1 MSTREMRIAEISFAE
16 IQQLTTNALPSPEMA
31 LQATELREAI
41 EEVLEQLNPRERL
54 ILKLRFG
61 LGFQKEAT
69 LKEVGDMFK
78 VSGKRISQI
87 ELKAIR
93 KLKHPSR
100 SNILKKAGG
109 RVAYMRTERDYLT
122 HEYVER
128 EYLTQ
133 LLDFYTYCKV

>member
-1 MSTREMRIAEISFAE
+1 MPIEERRIAEISFTE
-16 IQQLTTNALPSPEMA
+16 IQQLTTKAFPSPEMA

-41 EEVLEQLNPRERL
+41 EEVLGQLNPRERL
-54 ILKLRFG
+54 VLRLRFG

-69 LKEVGDMFK
+69 LKEAGEMFK

-109 RVAYMRTERDYLT
+109 RVAYVRTERDHLT

-128 EYLTQ
+128 EYLV
-133 LLDFYTYCKV
+133 LDDDVLEAL